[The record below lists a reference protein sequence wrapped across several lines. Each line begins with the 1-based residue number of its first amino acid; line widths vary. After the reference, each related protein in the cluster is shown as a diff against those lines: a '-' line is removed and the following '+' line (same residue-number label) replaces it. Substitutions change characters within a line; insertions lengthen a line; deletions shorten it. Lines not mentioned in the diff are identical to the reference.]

1 MTEQTIEEMQAE
13 LIQLR
18 QEKEALIAKVQSDEE
33 KLTEVN
39 DALKNARAINGKL
52 ISQYPIAKETPSKEP
67 ELEPE
72 HIETMDEFN
81 DSFIKESAKQLKK
94 IYGSENVGDF
104 D

>member
-1 MTEQTIEEMQAE
+1 MSEQTIEEMQTE

-52 ISQYPIAKETPSKEP
+52 ISQYPIAKETSSKEP
-67 ELEPE
+67 EPEPE

-81 DSFIKESAKQLKK
+81 DSFIKESAKQLKN
-94 IYGSENVGDF
+94 IYGSDNVADF

>member
-1 MTEQTIEEMQAE
+1 MAEQTIEEMQAE

-18 QEKEALIAKVQSDEE
+18 QDKEALIAKVQSDEE

-39 DALKNARAINGKL
+39 NALKDARAINGKL
-52 ISQYPIAKETPSKEP
+52 ISQYPIAKEKP
-67 ELEPE
+67 ELESEPEPE
-72 HIETMDEFN
+72 HKETMDEFN

-104 D
+104 N